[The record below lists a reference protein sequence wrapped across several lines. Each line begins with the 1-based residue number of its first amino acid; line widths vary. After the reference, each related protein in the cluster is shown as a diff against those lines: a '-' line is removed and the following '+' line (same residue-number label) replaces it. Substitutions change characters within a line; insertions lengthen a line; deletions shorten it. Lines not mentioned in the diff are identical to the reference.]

1 MTEIEMEPES
11 LAGIFRK
18 YLPDAEWSFVFPS
31 AVVKDGWAD
40 WCVLNPEVSGTSAV
54 DMTRFTEWDRFKSE
68 FMSAAVPGRAAVQP
82 EARRLFAARTIR
94 ENASD
99 LFFRRIISPEFA
111 DSAEAFT
118 EWISGILPQLGLW
131 RERYYA
137 CLEERGLEAGDDPDC
152 ENRDLLLLYR
162 RYSEFLDR
170 NALFEPSWV
179 LPDFSVTDRKFVL
192 IYPEVLDDFCRYR
205 GLLEPCGNVVSVVLP
220 KAAVHGPE
228 CAVYPDSR
236 TELRRTALL
245 MRKLA
250 CGGTPWSSISLSVPD
265 IDTYRPYIERE
276 FSEYGIPF
284 AIGAGTPLS
293 SCGAGRI
300 FREIKECHDSG
311 FSYQAVRTLLSDG
324 YVPWLQDGGAPCPA
338 GGRPVRTDMRRLRDS
353 LVREGSRLRCICG
366 YTDDDG
372 RAVDVWEK
380 ALSECGGDEAELSFY
395 RRLKRGV
402 SAVCRAGSF
411 SALRQAWFKF
421 REDFLD
427 PGSFSGDADNVI
439 SRCVKVLDVL
449 AGIEERFGSAERLVP
464 DSPFSFFLAEL
475 GLTKYVPVQDR
486 GGVRVFPYRVA
497 AGAPFMYSFVIDA
510 SQRNLDV
517 PSRQLPFL
525 SGEKRALLGFPD
537 SDPLSDMSVPFIR
550 LYGGCSLGRT
560 FFSSAEQTFGGFA
573 VPYGWLSSAAAETSA
588 LDDDDFILME
598 KRWIVSGAS
607 GSSPSVTA
615 RQSGAGRRWL
625 LSSASCSSDR
635 RISVS
640 RGSALDAAAR
650 FVLTEKRGSGDC
662 LVLTQNDMRKFFPCP
677 RRWIFSVVLDVRKD
691 TLDTDLMSVFD
702 MGNLYHRILELVM
715 RFFCGQTGPDG
726 RELEKKGNPVP
737 LPCTNKDGLFNN
749 EDEVRKIVDN
759 MTYIALS
766 ERRLDLQRS
775 PLAMAALSA
784 QSEEMAVCV
793 MDFLH
798 VLCRQCV
805 RKDRI
810 NTKTSTEGFGGYYVR
825 DVEAWKSAPCAET
838 DGVLLSGKIDCI
850 LEAEIASGCAEPVII
865 DYKNTMSAVPASGA
879 VRPDDAGRLGDF
891 QMPLYALLVNGG
903 TYGGVEAAYFY
914 SVHGDGSSSKRFR
927 LAVIDS
933 RTAGK
938 SVEDFRPAADAVRKY
953 AAEFRDAVEAG
964 AYSPDPGLVE
974 PYSDGGCRA
983 CEFRGICR
991 YTYSVGGRMMAGTGG
1006 GER

>member
-1 MTEIEMEPES
+1 MTEIELEPES

-18 YLPDAEWSFVFPS
+18 YLPDADWSFVFPS
-31 AVVKDGWAD
+31 AVVRDGWAD
-40 WCVLNPEVSGTSAV
+40 WCVLNPEASGTSAV
-54 DMTRFTEWDRFKSE
+54 DMTRFTEWDRFKAE

-99 LFFRRIISPEFA
+99 MFFRRIISPEFA
-111 DSAEAFT
+111 DSAGAFT
-118 EWISGILPQLGLW
+118 EWLSGILPHLGLW
-131 RERYYA
+131 RERYSVY
-137 CLEERGLEAGDDPDC
+137 LQEMGIEAGADPDY
-152 ENRDLLLLYR
+152 ENRDLLLLFS
-162 RYSEFLDR
+162 RYSDFLDR

-179 LPDFSVTDRKFVL
+179 RPDFSVTDRKFVL

-205 GLLEPCGNVVSVVLP
+205 GLLEPCGNVVSVILP
-220 KAAVHGPE
+220 PAAGRGPE

-250 CGGTPWSSISLSVPD
+250 GDGTPWSSISLSVPD

-276 FSEYGIPF
+276 FTGYGIPF
-284 AIGAGTPLS
+284 VIGAGTPLS

-311 FSYQAVRTLLSDG
+311 FSYQTVRTLLSDG
-324 YVPWLQDGGAPCPA
+324 YVPWLQDGGTSCS
-338 GGRPVRTDMRRLRDS
+338 GDGSPVRTDMRRLRES
-353 LVREGSRLRCICG
+353 FVREGSRLRCICG

-380 ALSECGGDEAELSFY
+380 ALSECSGDEAELSFY
-395 RRLKRGV
+395 RRLKHGV

-427 PGSFSGDADNVI
+427 PGAFSGDADNVI

-449 AGIEERFGSAERLVP
+449 VGIEERFGPAERLIP
-464 DSPFSFFLAEL
+464 DSPLSFFLSEL
-475 GLTKYVPVQDR
+475 DLTKYVPVQDR
-486 GGVRVFPYRVA
+486 AGVRVFPYRVA
-497 AGAPFMYSFVIDA
+497 AGAPFAYSFVIDA

-517 PSRQLPFL
+517 PARQLPFL

-537 SDPLSDMSVPFIR
+537 SDPLADKSVPLIR
-550 LYGGCSLGRT
+550 LYGGCSAGGT
-560 FFSSAEQTFGGFA
+560 FFSGAEQTFSGFSI
-573 VPYGWLSSAAAETSA
+573 PYSWLSAAAAETSP
-588 LDDDDFILME
+588 LDDDDFILRE

-607 GSSPSVTA
+607 GPSPSVTA
-615 RQSGAGRRWL
+615 RQSEAGRRWL
-625 LSSASCSSDR
+625 LTSASCSSDR
-635 RISVS
+635 RVSVP
-640 RGSALDAAAR
+640 RGSAVDTAAR
-650 FVLTEKRGSGDC
+650 FVLTEKRGSVDS
-662 LVLTQNDMRKFFPCP
+662 LVLTQNDMRRFFPCP

-726 RELEKKGNPVP
+726 KNLEKKRNPVP
-737 LPCTNKDGLFNN
+737 LPCTNKDNLFDN
-749 EDEVRKIVDN
+749 EDEMRRIVDN
-759 MTYIALS
+759 MIRIALS
-766 ERRLDLQRS
+766 ERRLDLQCS
-775 PLAMAALSA
+775 PLAMAGLSA
-784 QSEEMAVCV
+784 QSDEMAVCI

-798 VLCRQCV
+798 VLCRPCV
-805 RKDRI
+805 QKDRI
-810 NTKTSTEGFGGYYVR
+810 NSITSTEGFGGYYVR
-825 DVEAWKSAPCAET
+825 DVEAWKSAPCAE
-838 DGVLLSGKIDCI
+838 DGGVLLSGKIDCI
-850 LEAEIASGCAEPVII
+850 LEAEIASGCADPVII
-865 DYKNTMSAVPASGA
+865 DYKNTMSAFPASGA
-879 VRPDDAGRLGDF
+879 VRPDGAGRLGDF
-891 QMPLYALLVNGG
+891 QMPLYALLVTGG
-903 TYGGVEAAYFY
+903 IYGGIEAAYFY
-914 SVHGDGSSSKRFR
+914 SVHGGSSGKFR

-938 SVEDFRPAADAVRKY
+938 SAEDFRPAADAVRKY
-953 AAEFRDAVEAG
+953 AEEFRAAVDSG
-964 AYSPDPGLVE
+964 AYSPDPELVD
-974 PYSDGGCRA
+974 PYSDGGCRT

-991 YTYSVGGRMMAGTGG
+991 YTYSVGGRVMAGTGG